1 MAKEKTGMMFVLSS
15 PSGAG
20 KTTLTKKIAENNK
33 NFTISISH
41 TTRKPR
47 PNEINGRDYKFVS
60 EQEFN
65 TLVKENNFFEYANI
79 FGNYYGTLKKPV
91 LELLSLGRDVLFD
104 IDWQGTQQLK
114 RIKSL
119 SLVTFFILPPNI
131 QVLKKRLLNRH
142 KGQEELI
149 EKRMNKFNEEA
160 SHWSEYNYVFIND
173 DLDTCYKKILNV
185 ITSEKKGIRQEQNLD
200 EIENNWPKNI
210 PSGIIHAD
218 LFPDN
223 IFFKDDKL
231 TGIIDFYFSCYDF
244 YVFEI
249 AICLNALC
257 FEGQKENLSFNV
269 TKAKKFID
277 GYSSIKKLTE
287 EEKKSLK
294 ILCQGAAMRFLLTR
308 VFDYLNLTEG
318 AIVKIKDPIEYLKR
332 LEFHNNVKNYEDYF
346 F

>member
-1 MAKEKTGMMFVLSS
+1 MAIYTKLSENNLKEFFLKYNLGKLLNYKGIQEGIENTNYFIQTDKGKFILTVYEKRVEEKDLPFFMGLMKNLFDANFPSPEPIINKNGNYVTEISGKKAAVVSFLDGSAKKNLNPNDCHKVGVQAAKLHLITKNLIGKRENKLSVNS
-15 PSGAG
+15 WRKIYKKVQKDCSRIHLN
-20 KTTLTKKIAENNK
+20 LTK
-33 NFTISISH
+33 T
-41 TTRKPR
+41 
-47 PNEINGRDYKFVS
+47 
-60 EQEFN
+60 
-65 TLVKENNFFEYANI
+65 
-79 FGNYYGTLKKPV
+79 
-91 LELLSLGRDVLFD
+91 
-104 IDWQGTQQLK
+104 
-114 RIKSL
+114 
-119 SLVTFFILPPNI
+119 
-131 QVLKKRLLNRH
+131 
-142 KGQEELI
+142 I
-149 EKRMNKFNEEA
+149 EK
-160 SHWSEYNYVFIND
+160 
-173 DLDTCYKKILNV
+173 
-185 ITSEKKGIRQEQNLD
+185 NLD

-223 IFFKDDKL
+223 IFFKDNKL
-231 TGIIDFYFSCYDF
+231 TGIIDFYFSCHDF

-318 AIVKIKDPIEYLKR
+318 ALVKIKDPIEYLKR
-332 LEFHNNVKNYEDYF
+332 LEFHNSVKDHQDYF

>member
-1 MAKEKTGMMFVLSS
+1 MAIYTKLS
-15 PSGAG
+15 
-20 KTTLTKKIAENNK
+20 ENNLKEFFLKYNLGKLLNYKGIQEGIENTNYFIQTDKGKFILTVYEKRVEEKDLPFFMGLMK
-33 NFTISISH
+33 NLFDANFPSPEPI
-41 TTRKPR
+41 
-47 PNEINGRDYKFVS
+47 INK
-60 EQEFN
+60 N
-65 TLVKENNFFEYANI
+65 
-79 FGNYYGTLKKPV
+79 GNYVTEISGKKAAV
-91 LELLSLGRDVLFD
+91 VSF
-104 IDWQGTQQLK
+104 
-114 RIKSL
+114 
-119 SLVTFFILPPNI
+119 
-131 QVLKKRLLNRH
+131 
-142 KGQEELI
+142 
-149 EKRMNKFNEEA
+149 
-160 SHWSEYNYVFIND
+160 
-173 DLDTCYKKILNV
+173 LDGSAKKILNPNDCHKV
-185 ITSEKKGIRQEQNLD
+185 GVQAAKLHLITKNFIGKRENKLSVNSWRKIYKKVQKDCSRIHLNLAKTIEKNLD

-318 AIVKIKDPIEYLKR
+318 ALVKIKDPIEYLKR
-332 LEFHNNVKNYEDYF
+332 LEFHNSVKDYQDYF

>member
-1 MAKEKTGMMFVLSS
+1 MAIYTKLSEKHLKEFFLKYNLGKLIKYKGIQEGIENTNYFIQTETCKFILTVYEKRVEEKDLPFFMGLMKNLYDADFPSPEPIVNKNGNYITEIINKKAAVVSFLNGSAKKNLNPNDCHKVGIQTAKLHLITKNLS
-15 PSGAG
+15 G
-20 KTTLTKKIAENNK
+20 KRENKLSVNSWRKIYEKVKNDCSKIHPNLTK
-33 NFTISISH
+33 T
-41 TTRKPR
+41 
-47 PNEINGRDYKFVS
+47 
-60 EQEFN
+60 
-65 TLVKENNFFEYANI
+65 
-79 FGNYYGTLKKPV
+79 
-91 LELLSLGRDVLFD
+91 
-104 IDWQGTQQLK
+104 
-114 RIKSL
+114 
-119 SLVTFFILPPNI
+119 
-131 QVLKKRLLNRH
+131 
-142 KGQEELI
+142 I
-149 EKRMNKFNEEA
+149 EK
-160 SHWSEYNYVFIND
+160 
-173 DLDTCYKKILNV
+173 
-185 ITSEKKGIRQEQNLD
+185 NLD

-223 IFFKDDKL
+223 IFFKSDEI

-277 GYSSIKKLTE
+277 GYSSVKKLSE
-287 EEKKSLK
+287 IEKKSLK

-318 AIVKIKDPIEYLKR
+318 ALVKIKDPIEYLKR
-332 LEFHNNVKNYEDYF
+332 LEFHNNVKDYKDYF